1 VTDLAERS
9 WLDDAACRGMDAEL
23 FFPGRGEP
31 SAAAKAVCRPC
42 PVRFDCL
49 SYALNNGEKHGIW
62 GGAQRTGTSPTPP
75 PHPSAHGEERVT

>member
-62 GGAQRTGTSPTPP
+62 GGLSERERRRLRRRIPVHTAR
-75 PHPSAHGEERVT
+75 SA